1 MSFLTSARRFVS
13 SVRRG
18 SSANARPGRRN
29 ARLAVE
35 LLEDR
40 RVLYSVTGNV
50 WPHANLITISFMPDG
65 TNLGGTTTSNLSASF
80 NANPYLNQT
89 GAANWKSQ
97 ILKAAQVWAQQANIN
112 FAVVNDN
119 GAASGSGND
128 QQGDPGMGDI
138 RIGGYNFGNTAL
150 ASAYQPPSANNY
162 SIAGDIVFNTGQTWR
177 ENTTYDLF
185 TVAMHEFGHALG
197 LDHSSSSTANAM
209 YPSYTAIKS
218 GLAADDINGIKAVY
232 GANAADAFDAAAS
245 NGTIATASNINSY
258 INTSTL
264 TALVNGLDITTTS
277 DIDTYAFQAPAGT
290 SGTMKV
296 QVQSQGLSLLAPKVT
311 VYAANGSTVLG
322 SASGL
327 NLYGTT
333 LTVSVSGV
341 AAGQTYYV
349 QVDGADNTA
358 FGTGAYALALN
369 FGTNATPVAASPN
382 TTTADGSPLS
392 GSGGA
397 ADNSGA
403 DGDTFLDAVPTI
415 TGISPDTGASN
426 SDGITKA
433 QNISILGQA
442 PELTTVNVYRLSF
455 ANWTYTVQSLLGTA
469 ARSGI
474 DWTFNYTGTTLA
486 QGTYYFGATET
497 DASGNVSP
505 MSFVYTVVIDTTPP
519 AVPSVQGCS
528 TSSGAGTPTISGQTP
543 LGTWVTVYR
552 TNSSGQRQVAAVV
565 STTSRGAWSFTEG
578 APLANGTYTYTAVA
592 VDVAGN
598 TSAMSAGFRVTI
610 NATASSGGGL
620 LGLLGNTVSSV
631 VGTTATLLSGNLSVG
646 GVTATPNLLTNTW
659 NLSGSA
665 PAGTSIVVMNGSTVV
680 GTTVVGSSGQWSL
693 TLVQLPSGASHLSIF
708 DVDACG
714 GATLITAM
722 TLYS

>member
-1 MSFLTSARRFVS
+1 MSFLTSARRFVRS
-13 SVRRG
+13 AHRG
-18 SSANARPGRRN
+18 SSANARPGRRS
-29 ARLAVE
+29 ARPAVE

-65 TNLGGTTTSNLSASF
+65 TSLGGTVTNNLNASF

-97 ILKAAQVWAQQANIN
+97 ILKAAQVWAQQADIN
-112 FAVVNDN
+112 FAVVGDN
-119 GAASGSGND
+119 GAASGSGSNE
-128 QQGDPGMGDI
+128 QGDPNFGDI
-138 RIGGYNFGNTAL
+138 RVGGYNFGNTAL
-150 ASAYQPPSANNY
+150 ASAYQPPAANNY
-162 SIAGDIVFNTGQTWR
+162 SIAGDIVFNTGATWR

-232 GANAADAFDAAAS
+232 GARTADAPDSAAS

-258 INTSTL
+258 INAGTL
-264 TALVNGLDITTTS
+264 TALVSGLDITTTS
-277 DIDTYAFQAPAGT
+277 DVDTYAFQAPAGAG
-290 SGTMKV
+290 GTMKV

-311 VYAANGSTVLG
+311 VYAANGTTVLG

-327 NLYGTT
+327 NQYGTT

-341 AAGQTYYV
+341 TAGQTYYV

-369 FGTNATPVAASPN
+369 FGTNATPTAASPN
-382 TTTADGSPLS
+382 TTAANGSPLS
-392 GSGGA
+392 GSGGC
-397 ADNSGA
+397 ADTNA
-403 DGDTFLDAVPTI
+403 EGDVFLDSVPTV
-415 TGISPDTGASN
+415 TGISPDTGASAA
-426 SDGITKA
+426 DGITKA
-433 QNISILGQA
+433 QNISVLGQA
-442 PELTTVNVYRLSF
+442 PELTTVKVYRLSF
-455 ANWTYTVQSLLGTA
+455 ANGTYTEQSLLGSTTSA
-469 ARSGI
+469 NINWS
-474 DWTFNYTGTTLA
+474 FNYTGTTLA
-486 QGTYYFGATET
+486 PGTYYFGATAT

-505 MSFVYTVVIDTTPP
+505 MSFVYTVVIDTTAPG
-519 AVPSVQGCS
+519 VPSVQGCS
-528 TSSGAGTPTISGQTP
+528 TSTGAATPTISGQTP
-543 LGTWVTVYR
+543 LGTTVTVYR

-565 STTSRGAWSFTEG
+565 STTSQGAWSFTEG
-578 APLANGTYTYTAVA
+578 APLASGTYTYTAVA

-598 TSAMSAGFRVTI
+598 TSAMSAGFKVTI

-631 VGTTATLLSGNLSVG
+631 VGTTETLLSGNLSAG

-665 PAGTSIVVMNGSTVV
+665 PAGTSIVVMNGGTAV
-680 GTTVVGSSGQWSL
+680 GTAVVNSSGQWSL
-693 TLVQLPSGASHLSIF
+693 TLVQLPSGASHLTIF
-708 DVDACG
+708 DVDAWG